1 MTDHDIPKLDR
12 KGLRE
17 FGLTTG
23 AICAGLFGLLL
34 PLIFRHWPPPAW
46 PWVVATILWVWS
58 FLSPSTLNP
67 IYYTWMRIGLVL
79 AGINTRIILG
89 AVFYVMIA
97 PMGAIKR
104 LFGSD
109 AMKRDLDPNVSTY
122 RVPSQVRSRVSM
134 ERPF

>member
-1 MTDHDIPKLDR
+1 MAVHDIPKLDR

-23 AICAGLFGLLL
+23 AIFAGLFGFLL

-46 PWVVATILWVWS
+46 PWVVATVLCAWAL
-58 FLSPSTLNP
+58 LSPSTLNP
-67 IYYTWMRIGLVL
+67 VYRTWMRIGLVL
-79 AGINTRIILG
+79 AWINTRIILG
-89 AVFYVMIA
+89 VMFYVMIA

-109 AMKRDLDPNVSTY
+109 AMRRHFDPDESTY
-122 RVPSQVRSRVSM
+122 RVPSKPRTKMSM
-134 ERPF
+134 ERPY

>member
-1 MTDHDIPKLDR
+1 MPIQLD
-12 KGLRE
+12 K
-17 FGLTTG
+17 
-23 AICAGLFGLLL
+23 
-34 PLIFRHWPPPAW
+34 
-46 PWVVATILWVWS
+46 
-58 FLSPSTLNP
+58 
-67 IYYTWMRIGLVL
+67 
-79 AGINTRIILG
+79 IILG